1 MSIDYDVFE
10 YSCVLFTS
18 YEDVFLLFRGQR
30 ANKLFKTKTHLTMSI
45 FRNTVWFLKG
55 MREYTAS
62 GYTAASANFNQKDMD
77 VSCEVSLVCV
87 RI

>member
-1 MSIDYDVFE
+1 
-10 YSCVLFTS
+10 
-18 YEDVFLLFRGQR
+18 
-30 ANKLFKTKTHLTMSI
+30 MSI